1 MTINKGEPLGL
12 KTFKELGLI
21 GLKGGSSTG
30 NLSCR
35 NDLRRHFM
43 RKDFTFE
50 VKVKDLSSM
59 RLV

>member
-1 MTINKGEPLGL
+1 L

>member
-1 MTINKGEPLGL
+1 L

-21 GLKGGSSTG
+21 GLKGGSNMG

-43 RKDFTFE
+43 RKDLTFE